1 MNNKKLKILDCTLR
15 DGGYYNNWNFSINLI
30 NSYLKSISK
39 TNIEFIEIGFK
50 SNVKDKNIGPTGKI
64 NDNFLKS
71 INLPKNIKLGVMIN
85 SNEIIGRKNN
95 KNLFIQTYFS
105 KYSLKKL
112 SFVRLATHIKD
123 LFKIGDT
130 IQWLK
135 KNNFLVAVNIMQIS
149 EIEKNKIK
157 SYCNFFNNKKVD
169 VLYLAD
175 SLGSL
180 KQKEIKRNFVE
191 FHKYFNN
198 ELGIHAHD
206 NLGLA
211 LSNSKTAF
219 TNGASWIDSTIT
231 GMGRGPG
238 NVKTEKLLGEVNKG
252 KLFLK
257 DYKRLEN
264 SIIKKFL
271 LLKKKYKWGTNKFYQ
286 LSGKKEIH
294 PTYIQILLNNKDF
307 SKKMIFKIINGLSKL
322 NVKKFNPL
330 NFHFVDNFIR
340 DNKLLYAKPK
350 NFLKK
355 SKLLIIGPGKS
366 VTNEKNK
373 IHKFIKQN
381 DCDIIY
387 INKVKNILRVKNF
400 FRVVCHPL
408 KLISDFNFHI
418 KNKDKLILPTNNLS
432 KKSFKMI
439 EKTNKKLF
447 NYGMKLGKIDNIQIG
462 NNNSVLPIPL
472 TIAYAI
478 SLGFAGNAKNIY
490 LAGFDGRQIDDPYDD
505 NTQKTLKLFKNY
517 KGSKKIFSITRT
529 NYLFK

>member
-15 DGGYYNNWNFSINLI
+15 DGGYYNNWNFSLKLT
-30 NSYLKSISK
+30 NSYLKTISK

-50 SNVKDKNIGPTGKI
+50 SNVEDKNIGPTGKI
-64 NDNFLKS
+64 DDNFLKF
-71 INLPKNIKLGVMIN
+71 INVPKNIKLGVMIN
-85 SNEIIGRKNN
+85 SSEIIEKINIKNSPI
-95 KNLFIQTYFS
+95 KSYFS
-105 KYSLKKL
+105 NYSLKRL

-149 EIEKNKIK
+149 EIEKKKIK
-157 SYCNFFNNKKVD
+157 SYCNFFNRNKVD

-191 FHKYFNN
+191 FNKYFNN

-211 LSNSKTAF
+211 LNNSKTAF
-219 TNGASWIDSTIT
+219 INGASWIDSTIT

-238 NVKTEKLLGEVNKG
+238 NVKTEKLLHEVNKSKVFLNEYK
-252 KLFLK
+252 KL
-257 DYKRLEN
+257 DT

-271 LLKKKYKWGTNKFYQ
+271 SLKKKYKWGTNKFYRY
-286 LSGKKEIH
+286 SGKKEIH

-340 DNKLLYAKPK
+340 DNKLKYTKPR

-355 SKLLIIGPGKS
+355 SKLLIIGPGES
-366 VTNEKNK
+366 ILNEKNK
-373 IHKFIKQN
+373 IKRFIKHN
-381 DCDIIY
+381 DCDVIY
-387 INKVKNILRVKNF
+387 INKIKNIFRLKEF

-408 KLISDFNFHI
+408 KLISDINFHK
-418 KNKDKLILPTNNLS
+418 KNNDTLVLPTNNLS
-432 KKSFKMI
+432 KKNFI
-439 EKTNKKLF
+439 EINKTKKKLI
-447 NYGMKLGKIDNIQIG
+447 NYGMKLGPINNIRINDNKCI
-462 NNNSVLPIPL
+462 LPIPL
-472 TIAYAI
+472 TIAYSI
-478 SLGFAGNAKNIY
+478 SLGFAGNAKKIY
-490 LAGFDGRQIDDPYDD
+490 LAGFDGREKNDPYDD
-505 NTQKTLKLFKNY
+505 NTQKVIKLFIKYKNPR
-517 KGSKKIFSITRT
+517 KIFSLTKT
-529 NYLFK
+529 NYLLN